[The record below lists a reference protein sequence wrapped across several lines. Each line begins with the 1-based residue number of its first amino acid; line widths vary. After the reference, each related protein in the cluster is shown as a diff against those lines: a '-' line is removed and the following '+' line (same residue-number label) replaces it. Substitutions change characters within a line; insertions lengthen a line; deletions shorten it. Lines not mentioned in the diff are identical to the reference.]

1 MRPSL
6 GLAALALVIAL
17 PVHAETA
24 SMTGA
29 QPFADFDVA
38 SEAAGPLRPTMESF
52 HAGIADCRDQGCVA
66 SDDVE
71 RLAWWVAR
79 GNRLAV
85 RLSFARADGA
95 TEDGAHVLAQSYGNI
110 IKQDPTAFLAMARD
124 EGVATPTVTA
134 DATTT
139 ADGIADNRAAQ
150 ADELRARRTALLRVT
165 DPRLTALRDQ
175 CVAGIAERIAAV
187 GLAAGGA

>member
-6 GLAALALVIAL
+6 GLAALALAIAL
-17 PVHAETA
+17 PAHAD
-24 SMTGA
+24 MTLAKGV
-29 QPFADFDVA
+29 QPVADWDI
-38 SEAAGPLRPTMESF
+38 AAADAPGEPTMESF
-52 HAGIADCRDQGCVA
+52 HAGIDACRDQGCLT
-66 SDDVE
+66 SDNVE

-79 GNRLAV
+79 GNRLAI

-95 TEDGAHVLAQSYGNI
+95 DEDGAHVLAQSYGNI

-124 EGVATPTVTA
+124 EGAATPTVTA

-139 ADGIADNRAAQ
+139 ADGIADNRVAQ
-150 ADELRARRTALLRVT
+150 ADELRARRVALMRVT
-165 DPRLTALRDQ
+165 DPTLATLRDQ

-187 GLAAGGA
+187 GRAAGGV

>member
-17 PVHAETA
+17 PAQAETA
-24 SMTGA
+24 AEKGLHLT
-29 QPFADFDVA
+29 ADWDTA
-38 SEAAGPLRPTMESF
+38 DLDAPGRPTMESF
-52 HAGIADCRDQGCVA
+52 HAGMTDCRDQDCAG
-66 SDDVE
+66 SGDVE

-79 GNRLAV
+79 GNRLAI
-85 RLSFARADGA
+85 RLSFAQPYDG
-95 TEDGAHVLAQSYGNI
+95 DGAHILAQSYGNI

-124 EGVATPTVTA
+124 EGAATPIVTA

-150 ADELRARRTALLRVT
+150 ANELRARRAALMRVT
-165 DPRLTALRDQ
+165 DPRLAALRDQ
-175 CVAGIAERIAAV
+175 CVAGIAERIAAI
-187 GLAAGGA
+187 GTNTGA

>member
-6 GLAALALVIAL
+6 GLAALALAIAL
-17 PVHAETA
+17 PAHADIVPA
-24 SMTGA
+24 KGA
-29 QPFADFDVA
+29 QPIADWDVA
-38 SEAAGPLRPTMESF
+38 DIAVPGPPTMESF
-52 HAGIADCRDQGCVA
+52 HAGIAACRDQGCLT

-79 GNRLAV
+79 GNRLAI

-95 TEDGAHVLAQSYGNI
+95 DEDGAHVLAQSYGNI

-124 EGVATPTVTA
+124 EGAATPTVTA

-139 ADGIADNRAAQ
+139 ADGIADNRVAQ
-150 ADELRARRTALLRVT
+150 ADELRARRVALMRVT
-165 DPRLTALRDQ
+165 DPTLATLRDQ

-187 GLAAGGA
+187 GRAAGGV